1 MSDDCYDD
9 YYFDLPPFV
18 EILFTLSIF
27 VSMFLY
33 FNGNNEY
40 SYSLLFLNGF
50 FSIYFHRFTNYRF
63 NNFSF
68 HFKRERGAM
77 NSISAFLY
85 FVQAVLSLTLLFA
98 TLHLYFF
105 ILSAIIF
112 ERMRIYDPVE

>member
-1 MSDDCYDD
+1 MSDD

-33 FNGNNEY
+33 YNGNDEY

-50 FSIYFHRFTNYRF
+50 FSIYFHRFANF
-63 NNFSF
+63 NF
-68 HFKRERGAM
+68 HFKREKGVM

-85 FVQAVLSLTLLFA
+85 FVQSVLAVNILFS
-98 TLHLYFF
+98 TFNLYLF
-105 ILSAIIF
+105 ILSAILF
-112 ERMRIYDPVE
+112 ERMKIYDPVK